1 MPRKA
6 LLSFLPLALAALA
19 FVAPAS
25 AQSRAHEPT
34 TWFVL
39 VSHRLDLARDAQR
52 MVSAEPD
59 ARVEHVGGPRFV
71 INLTAGVLVDKEG
84 HVVTRLVNLDPTSRE
99 QDLKVTTST
108 GKVLEATFVGLDQ
121 PTGLAVLSVPG
132 LRGVGPAVPAATA
145 RLDAGTPVRVVTA
158 EYSLRRV
165 TLPTVERVA
174 TYPKLLASAGRVV
187 VPATPLLARGGVL
200 ATVEAPTL
208 TSSTDLGFV
217 EAADG
222 QLVGLV
228 LYISPTRGNV
238 VAVPFARDV
247 VTGRVV
253 EANGTVQSGWLGAVG
268 KSISDVPTA
277 GRPSWATGDG
287 VLIQTISANGPADAA
302 GLKRDDLVVGFDGLA
317 VSSTND
323 LQFAIGA
330 TPAATRIELS
340 VLRGG
345 QSLTIAPVLGA
356 RPFGGAGFFAITPE
370 QDLERQVSNLREQL
384 ARERTE
390 AKRADLERRIEDA
403 ETRLAAL
410 RGESQEARFASRLGI
425 KGQTCSAQYAAAFGV
440 PGGVRVDEV
449 TESSAAAA
457 ADLKA
462 ADIIVK
468 AGGAAVSNAKALDE
482 AIRAAAGANEPAI
495 ELEVRRMNTP
505 VTVRVALGA
514 LTSGHP

>member
-99 QDLKVTTST
+99 QDLKITTST
-108 GKVLEATFVGLDQ
+108 GKVLKATFVGLDQ

-132 LRGVGPAVPAATA
+132 LRGVGPAVPAAAA

-158 EYSLRRV
+158 VYSLRRV
-165 TLPTVERVA
+165 SLPTVERVA

-222 QLVGLV
+222 RLVGLV

-356 RPFGGAGFFAITPE
+356 RPFGAGGMFAMTEAQQLQYRIV
-370 QDLERQVSNLREQL
+370 QQRQRLGQART
-384 ARERTE
+384 ARE
-390 AKRADLERRIEDA
+390 RADLEREIEVL
-403 ETRLAAL
+403 ETRLASI
-410 RGESQEARFASRLGI
+410 RGENPAAPLASRLGL
-425 KGQTCSAQYAAAFGV
+425 KGHTCAKQFAEVYGV
-440 PGGVRVDEV
+440 PGCVQVEEV
-449 TESSAAAA
+449 VGESAASAA
-457 ADLKA
+457 GLIAT
-462 ADIIVK
+462 DIIVR
-468 AGGAAVSNAKALDE
+468 AGGAPVSTTEALEEAV
-482 AIRAAAGANEPAI
+482 RAAAGANKTDI
-495 ELEVRRMNTP
+495 ELEVLREKKP
-505 VTVRVALGA
+505 VTVRVALSP
-514 LTSGHP
+514 LTSGRP